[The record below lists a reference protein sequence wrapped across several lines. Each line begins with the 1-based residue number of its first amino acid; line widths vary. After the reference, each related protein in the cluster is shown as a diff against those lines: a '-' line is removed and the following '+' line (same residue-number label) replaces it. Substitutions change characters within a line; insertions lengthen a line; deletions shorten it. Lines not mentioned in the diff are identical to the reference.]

1 MLVGWL
7 PMGTGVPTVAVC
19 GSMATMELPVTLDEP
34 EPTLAM
40 MLREYGS

>member
-7 PMGTGVPTVAVC
+7 PIGTGVPTVAASGV
-19 GSMATMELPVTLDEP
+19 MATIELPVMLDEP

-40 MLREYGS
+40 ILREYGS